1 MVVLSIVSAKG
12 GVGKTTLAA
21 NLALALGSGQAGSVV
36 ALDLDPQNAL
46 RHHLGVA
53 TNDVEGVGR
62 ATLEGR
68 SWLSSLYQSG
78 TPELFALPY
87 GELNEGDRDAFE
99 VHLSS
104 HPDWLRDG
112 LLAMGLGE
120 TDVVVIDTPPGPSLY
135 LQQALR
141 VAQFVLVVVH
151 ADAASYATMSAM
163 EVLIARYCN
172 DRQNFLG
179 SAYLLNNVNVGS
191 ALSRD
196 VIRVVRAGLGA
207 RVMPTVIHQDES
219 VREALA
225 FDKLVLQHSPHS
237 EASNDIVQAA
247 RWIKDRLRPLLSG
260 GRDSRVRRL

>member
-1 MVVLSIVSAKG
+1 MVILSIVSAKG

-21 NLALALGSGQAGSVV
+21 NLALALSSGRAGSVV

-53 TNDVEGVGR
+53 AHDVEGVGR

-68 SWLSSLYQSG
+68 PWLSTLFQSA

-87 GELNEGDRDAFE
+87 GELNESDRDAFE
-99 VHLSS
+99 IHLSS
-104 HPDWLRDG
+104 HPDWLLTG
-112 LLAMGLGE
+112 LRGMGLGE

-135 LQQALR
+135 LQQVLR
-141 VAQFVLVVVH
+141 VAHFVLVVVH

-163 EVLIARYCN
+163 EGLIERYCTG
-172 DRQNFLG
+172 RETFLG

-196 VIRVVRAGLGA
+196 VIRVVRAGLGD
-207 RVMPTVIHQDES
+207 RVLPTVVHQDES

-225 FDKLVLQHSPHS
+225 FDQMVLQHSPHS

-247 RWIKDRLRPLLSG
+247 RWLKERLRPLLG
-260 GRDSRVRRL
+260 GRDGVNRL